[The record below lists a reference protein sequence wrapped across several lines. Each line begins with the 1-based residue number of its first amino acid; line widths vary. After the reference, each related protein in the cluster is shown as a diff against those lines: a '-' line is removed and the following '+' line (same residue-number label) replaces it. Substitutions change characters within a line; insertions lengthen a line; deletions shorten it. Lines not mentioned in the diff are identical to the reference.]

1 MPSEYCEWDPS
12 FKKCQVWFAAN
23 YKDLYPDVAEDGLVE
38 LMTELGLE
46 GETDDAAKK
55 AQKAKKKPDAP
66 EGAPAAEQ
74 QVSAKEKKKDAS
86 RQVVIELEK
95 GKGKPWGHGCNAKT
109 LEYTDDLLGDGVC
122 DPLDPR
128 WDLPF
133 TLEDPTQHVDLFV
146 NQTMSP
152 LLPFINGSGEVNTWE
167 LVGEVPEGLTFGW
180 SPARDA
186 VLDGSIRGTPGNA
199 RGTSGGAGGADA

>member
-1 MPSEYCEWDPS
+1 MCTHTLSPAARIFDAVCSMPSEYCEWDPS

-55 AQKAKKKPDAP
+55 AQNAKKKPDAP

-95 GKGKPWGHGCNAKT
+95 GKGKKKLTVVRGMEAFGLDAAAAAKMFGKKFACGSA
-109 LEYTDDLLGDGVC
+109 LQKGKNGKPDQIEVQGSC
-122 DPLDPR
+122 QEE
-128 WDLPF
+128 LPQF
-133 TLEDPTQHVDLFV
+133 IVDKFKEITLEDIYL
-146 NQTMSP
+146 
-152 LLPFINGSGEVNTWE
+152 
-167 LVGEVPEGLTFGW
+167 
-180 SPARDA
+180 
-186 VLDGSIRGTPGNA
+186 VLDGKKVKASEEH
-199 RGTSGGAGGADA
+199 